1 VAEDES
7 VPVTDRRGGTDVRN
21 PVRKFLGAAL
31 IGLLGVFVAAP
42 AIAGAQTVPGS
53 GAPAVPGDCTFSA
66 TPNPVAAL
74 PANVTVAGTAPG
86 GVTVEMFVNGSTT
99 PSASQV
105 LPATPD
111 PGSFSFP
118 LTVTANNTQVDIN
131 YTYGDQNAYVQGCTD
146 VAGTVVTRIT
156 VQAAGEQVVK
166 PAAAALA
173 FTGSNNTPTYV
184 LIGVGAVVIGL
195 VLVVAARRRSRVH
208 G

>member
-1 VAEDES
+1 M
-7 VPVTDRRGGTDVRN
+7 RN
-21 PVRKFLGAAL
+21 PVRKFLGTAL

-42 AIAGAQTVPGS
+42 AIAGAQTVPGE
-53 GAPAVPGDCTFSA
+53 GAPPVPGGCTFSV

-86 GVTVEMFVNGSTT
+86 GVTVELFVNGSTT

-105 LPATPD
+105 LPAAPN

-118 LTVTANNTQVDIN
+118 LTVTVNNTQIDIN
-131 YTYGDQNAYVQGCTD
+131 YTYGNQNAYVQGCTD
-146 VAGTVVTRIT
+146 VAGTVVTRVT
-156 VQAAGEQVVK
+156 VQTAGVVVAR
-166 PAAAALA
+166 PLA

-184 LIGVGAVVIGL
+184 LIGLGAVVVGL

>member
-1 VAEDES
+1 M
-7 VPVTDRRGGTDVRN
+7 RN

-42 AIAGAQTVPGS
+42 AIAGAQTVPGE
-53 GAPAVPGDCTFSA
+53 GAPPVPGDCTFSV

-74 PANVTVAGTAPG
+74 PANVTIAGTAPA
-86 GVTVEMFVNGSTT
+86 GVTVELFVNGSTT

-105 LPATPD
+105 LPASPN
-111 PGSFSFP
+111 PASFSFP
-118 LTVTANNTQVDIN
+118 LTVTTNNTQVDIN
-131 YTYGDQNAYVQGCTD
+131 YTYGNQNAYVQGCTD

-156 VQAAGEQVVK
+156 VQVAGTTVVAA
-166 PAAAALA
+166 PAALA